1 MAAFDRRS
9 RPGISRF
16 FVSVRPL
23 LLALGFLTRLAPPL
37 QASTQEMAAAV
48 RYYPFAG
55 GILGAVLCLPFALGA
70 FSSHP
75 WVQAWLFVMFSA
87 WLTRAL
93 HLDGLADVLDALGSG
108 RHGDEFRAILK
119 DSRIGA
125 FGVAGLAL
133 ALCGSIILA
142 AALFTSNHLAPLFF
156 APLYGR
162 CLPIIFAC
170 MTPAHPQAGLGAL
183 LAASSRLPA
192 LILAAGSALL
202 AGLVC
207 LPPLALLICCCTTA
221 LCLFPLSRLATR
233 EGGYNGDFF
242 GCAIILGE
250 LSVLLAALV

>member
-1 MAAFDRRS
+1 MAPFDRRS
-9 RPGISRF
+9 KPGISRF
-16 FVSVRPL
+16 FVSGRLL

-37 QASTQEMAAAV
+37 QASSQEMAASV
-48 RYYPFAG
+48 RCYPFAG

-70 FSSHP
+70 FSGQP
-75 WVQAWLFVMFSA
+75 WVQAWLYVMFSA

-133 ALCGSIILA
+133 ALSGSIILA
-142 AALFTSNHLAPLFF
+142 AALFTANHLAPLFF

-162 CLPIIFAC
+162 CLPIIFAS
-170 MTPAHPQAGLGAL
+170 MAPAHPQAGLGAL
-183 LAASSRLPA
+183 LAASSRFPA
-192 LILAAGSALL
+192 LILAAGSASL
-202 AGLVC
+202 AGVLCLSFSALLVC
-207 LPPLALLICCCTTA
+207 CCITA
-221 LCLFPLSRLATR
+221 LCLFPLSRLAAR

-242 GCAIILGE
+242 GCVIILGE
-250 LSVLLAALV
+250 VSVLLAALV